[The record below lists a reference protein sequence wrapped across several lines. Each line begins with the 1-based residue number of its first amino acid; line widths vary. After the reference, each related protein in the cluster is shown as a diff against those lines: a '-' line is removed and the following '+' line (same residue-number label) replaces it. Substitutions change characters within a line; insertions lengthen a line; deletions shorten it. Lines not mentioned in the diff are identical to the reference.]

1 MLFNTHTQ
9 GMILY
14 LASLS
19 ILKTYLQ
26 NRTVTILILNFLNK
40 YKNVSIIYAIYLDPS
55 TDSSPVMVSLNRGK
69 APDAYGVT
77 AEQIYNEGPVVMN
90 CVKKLIN
97 NIPFNKEVPTA
108 MKLGI
113 LNPIFKNKGSRKE
126 SQNCTGIIITSVL
139 NRLLEAILKSRIKS
153 VLTDCQNP
161 VQRGFT
167 ENASPMNCF
176 LLVEEF
182 YRNNKDLNKSTYIAF
197 MDKSVFDVVVY
208 QNLMRKMYN
217 SGIDGRNW
225 LMINSLHHES
235 QTAFKLQGHLSSIYI
250 NQLGVRQGGALSA
263 DLFKVYNGPLDRIQ
277 IS

>member
-90 CVKKLIN
+90 CVKNLIN

-126 SQNCTGIIITSVL
+126 SQNCRGIIITSVL

-161 VQRGFT
+161 VQRGLT

-208 QNLMRKMYN
+208 QNLIRKMYN